1 LAGRPIAYKGR
12 AFTIAYVVDRNGRSP
27 GKEFFDALPRE
38 DQAKVMSLFGRLGDY
53 GSISNPEKFRKLE
66 GNCYEF
72 KSFQIR
78 MPCFFL
84 PAGLVLITHGFRK
97 KRDRTPREEI
107 ERAKRIFEE
116 DQERERRSS
125 PQGCDP

>member
-1 LAGRPIAYKGR
+1 LAGRPIAYKGK
-12 AFTIAYVVDRNGRSP
+12 AFTIAYAVDKNGRSP
-27 GKEFFDALPRE
+27 GKEFFDALPLG

-53 GSISNPEKFRKLE
+53 GSIRNPEKFRKLE

-78 MPCFFL
+78 IPCFFL

-97 KRDRTPREEI
+97 KRDRTPTGRDP
-107 ERAKRIFEE
+107 AS
-116 DQERERRSS
+116 QENL
-125 PQGCDP
+125 